1 MVESGSE
8 AQLQYKFPALAVLVL
23 LGPGCRDKDSDPET
37 GAVDSEDSTETG
49 TDSTDET
56 GGDTSGSGE
65 IAREGFALCAGGGW
79 VTGADVQGVTCTA
92 PLDVAGISVRNDDLV
107 WQPGPITLIAP

>member
-1 MVESGSE
+1 M
-8 AQLQYKFPALAVLVL
+8 QYKFPLLAVLVL
-23 LGPGCRDKDSDPET
+23 FGAGCRDKRSGQET

-49 TDSTDET
+49 TDSLGETGGET

-65 IAREGFALCAGGGW
+65 IAQEGFALCAGGGW

-92 PLDVAGISVRNDDLV
+92 PLDVAGISVRNDNLV

>member
-1 MVESGSE
+1 M
-8 AQLQYKFPALAVLVL
+8 QYKFLVLAVLVL
-23 LGPGCRDKDSDPET
+23 LGPGCRDKGLGPET
-37 GAVDSEDSTETG
+37 GAVDSEGSTETG
-49 TDSTDET
+49 TDSTGETGGET

-92 PLDVAGISVRNDDLV
+92 PLDVAGIFVRNDDLV